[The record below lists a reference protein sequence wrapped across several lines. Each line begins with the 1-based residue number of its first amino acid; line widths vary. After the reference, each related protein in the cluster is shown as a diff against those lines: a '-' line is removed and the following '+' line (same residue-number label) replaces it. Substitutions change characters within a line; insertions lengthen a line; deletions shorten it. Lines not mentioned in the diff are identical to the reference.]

1 MNSVSLVGSVSRR
14 AGGLFES
21 VRRLHQELVKQPTTL
36 SNGTPETNRQ
46 PADLIKVSVF
56 GMRDE
61 FTELDLGAWHPV
73 PVYPVS
79 VRGPRSFGYAP
90 GLSSRLTAMHPDLVH
105 VHGLWQCNS
114 VATLSWHRKSR
125 RPFIVSPHGMLDPWA
140 FRHSRLRKCLGW
152 LAYERSH
159 LGAATC
165 IRALCQSE
173 ANSIRALGLTNPLC
187 VIPNGV
193 DLPSGG
199 EDPVVTSGAELA
211 CLHNR
216 KVLLYLGRIHPKKGL
231 ANLLKAWATVA
242 HAGDWVL
249 VILGWDQSGHLAE
262 LKRLAGELMISYA
275 DAPVEPVPQASVM
288 FLGPQFGAAKRAW
301 LRRCDAFILP
311 SFSEGVPMSVLE
323 AWAHA
328 KPVLITPQCNLPQGF
343 TAGAAVAIDPE
354 PEAIASGLREV
365 FRTKRLILENI
376 GLRGRELVL
385 RDFAWPRIV
394 AELRAVYLWVAGGG
408 PKPECVLSR

>member
-1 MNSVSLVGSVSRR
+1 
-14 AGGLFES
+14 
-21 VRRLHQELVKQPTTL
+21 LHQELVKQPETL
-36 SNGTPETNRQ
+36 SNGNPETNRK
-46 PADLIKVSVF
+46 PADLINVSVF

-61 FTELDLGAWHPV
+61 FTELDLRAWHPV
-73 PVYPVS
+73 PVYPFS

-90 GLSSRLTAMHPDLVH
+90 GLSSRLMALHPDLVH
-105 VHGLWQCNS
+105 VHGLWQYNS
-114 VATLSWHRKSR
+114 VATLAWHRKSR

-140 FRHSRLRKCLGW
+140 FHHSRWKKCLGW

-173 ANSIRALGLTNPLC
+173 ANSIRALGVSNPIC

-193 DLPSGG
+193 DLPPAGG
-199 EDPVVTSGAELA
+199 DPVVTPRAELA
-211 CLHNR
+211 LLRNR

-231 ANLLKAWATVA
+231 ANLLKAWATVEN
-242 HAGDWVL
+242 AGDWVL

-262 LKRLAGELMISYA
+262 LKQLAGELKIPYA
-275 DAPVEPVPQASVM
+275 DAPGKLVPGASVM
-288 FLGPQFGAAKRAW
+288 FLGPQFGPAKREW

-311 SFSEGVPMSVLE
+311 SFSEGVPMAVLE

-328 KPVLITPQCNLPQGF
+328 NPVLITAQCNLPQGF
-343 TAGAAVAIDPE
+343 TTGAAIAIEPE

-365 FRTKRLILENI
+365 FRTKGLVLESI

-408 PKPECVLSR
+408 QKPECVLSR